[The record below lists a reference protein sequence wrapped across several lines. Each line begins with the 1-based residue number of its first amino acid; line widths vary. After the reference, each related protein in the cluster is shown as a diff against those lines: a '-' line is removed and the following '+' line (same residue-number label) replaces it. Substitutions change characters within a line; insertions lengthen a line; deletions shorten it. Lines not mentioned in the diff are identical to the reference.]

1 MSHAILVAP
10 VDPECR
16 LSEQEVA
23 ALQNKIESAE
33 PGDAIVVGVPVQIF
47 HLVEGFWILSEDLPE
62 MLAVDKGDPV
72 KSIALESSYIP
83 PGAKTFPLDDAE
95 DD

>member
-1 MSHAILVAP
+1 MSHPVLVAP

-23 ALQNKIESAE
+23 DLQNKIESAE
-33 PGDAIVVGVPVQIF
+33 PGDAIVVGVPVQIY
-47 HLVEGFWILSEDLPE
+47 HLVEGFWILAEDLPE
-62 MLAVDKGDPV
+62 MLAVEKDTPKTKHYP
-72 KSIALESSYIP
+72 AESTFVP
-83 PGAKTFPLDDAE
+83 PGAKTITDDE